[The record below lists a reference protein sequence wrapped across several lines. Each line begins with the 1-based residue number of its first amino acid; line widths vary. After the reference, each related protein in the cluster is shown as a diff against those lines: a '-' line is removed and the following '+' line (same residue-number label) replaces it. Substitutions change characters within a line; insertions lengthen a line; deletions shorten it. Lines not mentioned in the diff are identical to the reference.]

1 MGVGDLGPPQERYK
15 IAKGFYSLIN
25 VLMTH
30 SIKGTW
36 SQPWLDP
43 RDEKASR
50 SCFVMPR
57 GTSFFWSGS
66 RARSSDSSEV
76 NFWAPVTLTSN

>member
-30 SIKGTW
+30 NIKGTW
-36 SQPWLDP
+36 SQPWLLIP
-43 RDEKASR
+43 GMRR
-50 SCFVMPR
+50 HHIHVLQGP
-57 GTSFFWSGS
+57 GVLVFWSGS
-66 RARSSDSSEV
+66 RARSSDASEV